1 MTHEAKFPGI
11 ANWDCP
17 QQQQQL
23 PDYSVR
29 GGSEGA
35 LSVTQVVKPFQV

>member
-1 MTHEAKFPGI
+1 MTHEAKFPG
-11 ANWDCP
+11 NCQLGCP

-23 PDYSVR
+23 PDYRVS

-35 LSVTQVVKPFQV
+35 LSVTQVVKTFQV

>member
-1 MTHEAKFPGI
+1 MKQNFLGI

-35 LSVTQVVKPFQV
+35 LSVTQVVKTFQV